1 VILTAT
7 TPDPT
12 VTGANFVDF
21 FVHLSVNL
29 IGLVV
34 LAVVV
39 YYRRHR
45 RRDLLTCMVCFNVS
59 IFVVFSVLDVRDA
72 GVGLGFGLFALLSII
87 TLRSETFSTIE
98 LGYLFSAVI
107 IGVVNALEVGGGV
120 LTWQNELFAALVTTV
135 VVAAAYVADH
145 PGLRKAAGHQQI
157 TLDRVYPDAGL
168 MRADLEQRLGVV
180 VTTATVLHTN
190 CVEETTLVDVG
201 YEAPNPERGHLAGS
215 HPASIDQQ

>member
-1 VILTAT
+1 VILSAVS
-7 TPDPT
+7 PDPT

-59 IFVVFSVLDVRDA
+59 IFVVLSVLDVRDA

-120 LTWQNELFAALVTTV
+120 LTWQNELFAALLTAV

-145 PGLRKAAGHQQI
+145 PGLRQATGHQQI

-168 MRADLEQRLGVV
+168 MRADIEQRLGVV
-180 VTTATVLHTN
+180 VTTATVLHSN
-190 CVEETTLVDVG
+190 YVEETTLVDVR
-201 YEAPNPERGHLAGS
+201 YEAPSPERGHLAGS